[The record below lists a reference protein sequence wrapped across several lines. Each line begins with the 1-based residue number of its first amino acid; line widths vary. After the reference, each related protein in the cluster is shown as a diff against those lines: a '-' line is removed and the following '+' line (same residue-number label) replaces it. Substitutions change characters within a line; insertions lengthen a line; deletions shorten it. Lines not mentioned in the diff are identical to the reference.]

1 MCYNPKGNRNHSI
14 AFCLFYYIESR
25 SFFQRLDVYVMVI
38 SMTGFGRGKADSGA
52 FSVNVEVKTVNH
64 RFSEVNIR
72 MPRQLLKIEDKIKKK
87 LNQHIRRGRV
97 EVYVSVEGEGVVT
110 RKVHVDW
117 KLIEEYYHFIEQARS
132 KYGIEET
139 ITLKDLLNRTDLL
152 HIEES
157 EAGNEDIENLVLS
170 AVEEAVILLKQM
182 RMAEGEELKKDLL
195 AISSQL
201 EVNVFEL
208 QKYAPLVVQS
218 FKERL
223 TKRMQEFVNGQLDET
238 RILTEVAVFAD
249 KADINEEI
257 TRLKSHI
264 QQFLQTLN
272 DQEPIGRK
280 LDFIVQEMNR
290 EANTIG
296 SKAND
301 SNIAKKVVE
310 IKSLLEKLK
319 EQVQNIE

>member
-1 MCYNPKGNRNHSI
+1 VHK
-14 AFCLFYYIESR
+14 
-25 SFFQRLDVYVMVI
+25 MVI
-38 SMTGFGRGKADSGA
+38 SMTGFGRARAESDF

-64 RFSEVNIR
+64 RFCEMNIR
-72 MPRQLLKIEDKIKKK
+72 MPRQLLKIEDRMKKK
-87 LNQHIRRGRV
+87 LSQHIRRGRV
-97 EVYVSVEGEGVVT
+97 EVYVSLEGEGVVT

-117 KLIEEYYHFIEQARS
+117 KLLDEYAQTIKQIS
-132 KYGIEET
+132 DNYGVEGT
-139 ITLKDLLNRTDLL
+139 VTLQDLLSRSELL

-157 EAGNEDIENLVLS
+157 EIGNDELEKLVLD
-170 AVEEAVILLKQM
+170 ATEEAAKLLKQM
-182 RMAEGEELKKDLL
+182 RLAEGEELKKDLL
-195 AISSQL
+195 AILAQL
-201 EVNVFEL
+201 ELYVFEL
-208 QKYAPLVVQS
+208 QKFAPLVVQS
-218 FKERL
+218 YKERL
-223 TKRMQEFVNGQLDET
+223 TKRMEEFANGQLDET

-249 KADINEEI
+249 KADINEEV

-264 QQFLQTLN
+264 QQFLQTL
-272 DQEPIGRK
+272 QSMEPIGRK

-301 SNIAKKVVE
+301 SNIAKQVVD

>member
-1 MCYNPKGNRNHSI
+1 
-14 AFCLFYYIESR
+14 
-25 SFFQRLDVYVMVI
+25 MVI
-38 SMTGFGRGKADSGA
+38 SMTGFGRGKAESDS

-64 RFSEVNIR
+64 RFCEMNIR
-72 MPRQLLKIEDKIKKK
+72 LPRQLLKIEDKIKKK

-117 KLIEEYYHFIEQARS
+117 KLVEEYYQFIKQAHE
-132 KYGIEET
+132 KFGIEGT
-139 ITLKDLLNRTDLL
+139 ITLQDLLNRSDLL

-157 EAGNEDIENLVLS
+157 EAGNEELEKLVLT
-170 AVEEAVILLKQM
+170 ATEEAVVLLKEM
-182 RMAEGEELKKDLL
+182 RSAEGEELKKDLL
-195 AISSQL
+195 AMLTQL
-201 EVNVFEL
+201 EANVFEL
-208 QKYAPLVVQS
+208 QKFTPFVVQS
-218 FKERL
+218 FKDRL
-223 TKRMQEFVNGQLDET
+223 TKRMQEFVNGQIDDT

-264 QQFLQTLN
+264 QQFMQTIN
-272 DQEPIGRK
+272 EQEPIGRK
-280 LDFIVQEMNR
+280 LDFLIQEMNR

>member
-1 MCYNPKGNRNHSI
+1 M
-14 AFCLFYYIESR
+14 
-25 SFFQRLDVYVMVI
+25 MVI
-38 SMTGFGRGKADSGA
+38 SMTGFGRSKTESGS
-52 FSVNVEVKTVNH
+52 FSVNVEIKTVNH
-64 RFSEVNIR
+64 RFNEVNIR
-72 MPRQLLKIEDKIKKK
+72 MPRQLIKIEDKIKKK

-97 EVYVSVEGEGVVT
+97 EVYVAIEGENTVT

-117 KLIEEYYHFIEQARS
+117 NLIDEFYQFIKEAKE
-132 KYGIEET
+132 KYNIKEN
-139 ITLKDLLNRTDLL
+139 ITLQDLLNHSEII

-157 EAGNEDIENLVLS
+157 ENGNEELEDMVIT
-170 AVEEAVILLKQM
+170 AVEQAVILLRQM
-182 RMAEGEELKKDLL
+182 RIAEGEELKKDLL
-195 AISSQL
+195 SSL
-201 EVNVFEL
+201 TNIENNVNDL
-208 QKYAPLVVQS
+208 QQYAPLVVQLY
-218 FKERL
+218 KDRL
-223 TKRMQEFVNGQLDET
+223 TKRMQEFVNGQIDES

-249 KADINEEI
+249 KVDINEEI

-264 QQFLQTLN
+264 GQFIQTLN
-272 DQEPIGRK
+272 DHEPIGRK
-280 LDFIVQEMNR
+280 LDFLVQEMNR

>member
-1 MCYNPKGNRNHSI
+1 
-14 AFCLFYYIESR
+14 
-25 SFFQRLDVYVMVI
+25 MVT
-38 SMTGFGRGKADSGA
+38 SMTGFGRGKTEAGS
-52 FSVNVEVKTVNH
+52 FSVNVEIKTVNH
-64 RFSEVNIR
+64 RFSEINIR
-72 MPRQLLKIEDKIKKK
+72 MPRQLLKIEDKMKKT
-87 LNQHIRRGRV
+87 LSQHIRRGRV
-97 EVYVSVEGEGVVT
+97 EVYVSVEGEGTVA
-110 RKVHVDW
+110 RKIQVDW
-117 KLIEEYYHFIEQARS
+117 KLIEEYFQFINEAKS
-132 KYGIEET
+132 KYGIEGT
-139 ITLKDLLNRTDLL
+139 ITIQELLNRTDLL

-157 EAGNEDIENLVLS
+157 ETGNEEIEKLVLS
-170 AVEEAVILLKQM
+170 ALKEAVTLLKQM
-182 RMAEGEELKKDLL
+182 RVAEGEELKKDLL
-195 AISSQL
+195 AISAQL
-201 EVNVFEL
+201 DANITEL
-208 QKYAPLVVQS
+208 QKFAPLVVQA

-257 TRLKSHI
+257 TRLRSHI

-272 DQEPIGRK
+272 ESEPIGRK
-280 LDFIVQEMNR
+280 LDFLVQEMNR